1 MIVNL
6 LNPLVTHSSRK
17 MMSDE
22 EAIEQYL
29 LTLNI
34 NYFNLLYD
42 RYTNKI
48 YAKCVAMLKC
58 EAKAE
63 DASQEIFIKILLNL
77 SKFSFKSKFST
88 WLYSITYNYCI
99 DHIRKEAKEAVVSL
113 DNHPNIDY
121 EEDSSMDAEILEM
134 NVSRLREVLG
144 HLQAEDKSILLM
156 KYQDELTIKEI
167 CEILEKSESAIK
179 MKILRA
185 KQRFIKIYD
194 QQYGALA

>member
-1 MIVNL
+1 
-6 LNPLVTHSSRK
+6 
-17 MMSDE
+17 MSDE

-88 WLYSITYNYCI
+88 WIYSITYNYCI
-99 DHIRKEAKEAVVSL
+99 DHIRKEAKVSVVSL
-113 DNHPNIDY
+113 DHQANIDL
-121 EEDSSMDAEILEM
+121 EDDSGMDAEILEM
-134 NVSRLREVLG
+134 NVFRLREVLG
-144 HLQAEDKSILLM
+144 HLHVEDKSILLM
-156 KYQDELTIKEI
+156 KYQDELTLKEI
-167 CEILEKSESAIK
+167 CEILLKTESAVK

-185 KQRFIKIYD
+185 KERFLKIYD

>member
-1 MIVNL
+1 
-6 LNPLVTHSSRK
+6 
-17 MMSDE
+17 MSDE

-88 WLYSITYNYCI
+88 WIYSITYNFCI
-99 DHIRKEAKEAVVSL
+99 DFIRKEAKEAVVSL
-113 DNHPNIDY
+113 DHHANVDY
-121 EEDSSMDAEILEM
+121 EDDSAIDAEILEM
-134 NVSRLREVLG
+134 NVFRLREVLG
-144 HLQAEDKSILLM
+144 HLHAEDKSILLM

-167 CEILEKSESAIK
+167 SEILLKTESAVK